1 MSPQTLRFLI
11 PAVLI
16 VHGVGHT
23 MGILPAL
30 GLASTDTWHSR
41 SRLLTPVLGDK
52 AARAISVILWL
63 VAVLGAIGAGLG
75 AFGLPVTQ
83 SSWRTLA
90 VVSAIVSL
98 VGLVL
103 FWNAFSAFFNKA
115 GAIGVDVASLVGIL
129 MLNWPP
135 PDLIP

>member
-23 MGILPAL
+23 MGILPAV
-30 GLASTDTWHSR
+30 GLASTKTWHSR
-41 SRLLTPVLGDK
+41 SWLLTPMLGDT
-52 AARAISVILWL
+52 AARAVGVVLWL
-63 VAVLGAIGAGLG
+63 VATVGAIGAGLG
-75 AFGLPVTQ
+75 AFGWPVTQ
-83 SSWRTLA
+83 GTWRSLA

-103 FWNAFSAFFNKA
+103 FWNAFVAFFNKA
-115 GAIGVDVASLVGIL
+115 GAIGVDVATLVGIL
-129 MLNWPP
+129 LLNWPP
-135 PDLIP
+135 PDLIA

>member
-1 MSPQTLRFLI
+1 MSPQTLRILI
-11 PAVLI
+11 PAVLV

-30 GLASTDTWHSR
+30 GLASTKTWHAR
-41 SRLLTPVLGDK
+41 SWLLTPVLGDR

-63 VAVLGAIGAGLG
+63 VAALGAIGAGLG
-75 AFGLPVTQ
+75 AFGWPVTQ
-83 SSWRTLA
+83 GAWRTLA

-115 GAIGVDVASLVGIL
+115 GAIGVDAATLVGIL
-129 MLNWPP
+129 VLNWPP
-135 PDLIP
+135 LDLIT